1 MDREAELPVPTAHVA
16 TRNFIRRPI
25 TNPETTSSSSSSS
38 SSAEP
43 SLFRHVQAA
52 FKRHRSL
59 GTVQADGIRA
69 QRVQRQPIRN
79 SAANVMPRISTGS
92 HEFASLSQDQT
103 AIENPDASVREIQE
117 DLSVAAPSISETISK
132 PFDQN
137 FKSIE
142 VQREQPKPAVRF
154 KDYSSR
160 PLSASLVEPKH
171 DITKRSEQFG
181 TTKTG
186 ATQEMEWDVG
196 NRLEVLNVIH
206 DEPKHLNFQNLDYD
220 AGGKSDAALSF
231 SSNTATVIK
240 DQSHQWRNFL
250 SQPATQSSVV
260 GTSCATTTSVH
271 STSAPK
277 LNSTTYSSQTLLGCG
292 SHVAIEPLREGHI
305 NYLRT
310 VEANLE
316 DSSNSLV
323 KGSSRILIDNAA
335 ISVQS
340 SSCVAD
346 AKVEEYQLLQG
357 QQKVQKESGALGN
370 PIHVG
375 EKVNKVGQS
384 CGSVAN
390 EHFES
395 QISTNPSLDVK
406 LEKTGNQEKVTTRTG
421 TSGHRKRNNDPEAF
435 FVVNGTRYQKLGKI
449 GSGGSSEVHKV
460 ISADCAI
467 YALKKIKLRGRDY
480 ATAYGFCQE
489 IEYLN
494 KLKGKN
500 NIIQLI
506 NYEVT
511 DKKLLQDVVNGSI
524 SNKDGKVKDDACI
537 YMVLEYGEIDLAH
550 MLSQKWKE
558 MDGSNQTIDH
568 NWLRFYWQQIL
579 LAVKTIHDE
588 RIVHS
593 DLKPANFLLVKGSL
607 KLIDFGIAKAI
618 MSDTTNIQRDSQ
630 VGTLSY
636 MSPEAFLCNELDS
649 NGNVIKC
656 GRSSDIW
663 SLGCI
668 LYQMV
673 YGRTPFSQYTAFW
686 SKLKVITDPN
696 HEITYEP
703 VSNPWLLDLMKK
715 CLTWDRDERWRI
727 PQLLQHPFLAPPP
740 APAAAPQP
748 PLPEQQGFKLLQLV
762 AEACSGDH
770 EATTFCS
777 ELQQL
782 LSAPVAPELL
792 TSRVQQRRVLGDMTR
807 LCGKIEG
814 CLMKLEK

>member
-1 MDREAELPVPTAHVA
+1 MDREAELPVPPAHVA

-25 TNPETTSSSSSSS
+25 TNPETTSSSSSS

-59 GTVQADGIRA
+59 GTMQADGIRA

-103 AIENPDASVREIQE
+103 AVENPDASVREIQE
-117 DLSVAAPSISETISK
+117 DLSVAAPSISETTSK

-160 PLSASLVEPKH
+160 PLSASHSLAL
-171 DITKRSEQFG
+171 T
-181 TTKTG
+181 
-186 ATQEMEWDVG
+186 EMEWDVG
-196 NRLEVLNVIH
+196 NRVEVLNVSH
-206 DEPKHLNFQNLDYD
+206 DEPMHLNFQNLDYD
-220 AGGKSDAALSF
+220 AGDKSDAALSF
-231 SSNTATVIK
+231 SSNAATVIK

-260 GTSCATTTSVH
+260 GTTCATTTFVH

-277 LNSTTYSSQTLLGCG
+277 PNSTTYSSQTLLDCG
-292 SHVAIEPLREGHI
+292 SHVPIEPLREGHM
-305 NYLRT
+305 NSLRA

-323 KGSSRILIDNAA
+323 KGTS
-335 ISVQS
+335 
-340 SSCVAD
+340 
-346 AKVEEYQLLQG
+346 
-357 QQKVQKESGALGN
+357 
-370 PIHVG
+370 
-375 EKVNKVGQS
+375 
-384 CGSVAN
+384 SVAN

-406 LEKTGNQEKVTTRTG
+406 LEKTGNQEKVTSRTG

-607 KLIDFGIAKAI
+607 KLIDFGIAKVI

-696 HEITYEP
+696 HQITYEP

-715 CLTWDRDERWRI
+715 CLTWDRDKRWRI

-748 PLPEQQGFKLLQLV
+748 SLSEQQGFKLLQLV

>member
-1 MDREAELPVPTAHVA
+1 MDREAELPVPPAHVA

-25 TNPETTSSSSSSS
+25 TNPETTSSSSSS

-59 GTVQADGIRA
+59 GTMQADGIRA

-103 AIENPDASVREIQE
+103 AVENPDASVREIQE
-117 DLSVAAPSISETISK
+117 DLSVAAPSISETTSK

-160 PLSASLVEPKH
+160 PLSASHVEPKH

-181 TTKTG
+181 ATKTG
-186 ATQEMEWDVG
+186 TTQEANDQVTNVLDNLSSYSNSLALTEMEWDVG
-196 NRLEVLNVIH
+196 NRVEVLNVSH
-206 DEPKHLNFQNLDYD
+206 DEPMHLNFQNLDYD
-220 AGGKSDAALSF
+220 AGDKSDAALSF
-231 SSNTATVIK
+231 SSNAATVIK

-260 GTSCATTTSVH
+260 GTTCATTTFVH

-277 LNSTTYSSQTLLGCG
+277 PNSTTYSSQTLLDCG
-292 SHVAIEPLREGHI
+292 SHVPIEPLREGHM
-305 NYLRT
+305 NSLRA

-323 KGSSRILIDNAA
+323 KGTSRMLIDNAA

-340 SSCVAD
+340 SSCVTD
-346 AKVEEYQLLQG
+346 AKVEEHQLHQG
-357 QQKVQKESGALGN
+357 QQKAQKESGVLGN

-375 EKVNKVGQS
+375 EKVGQS
-384 CGSVAN
+384 SGSVD
-390 EHFES
+390 
-395 QISTNPSLDVK
+395 PSLDVK
-406 LEKTGNQEKVTTRTG
+406 LEKTGNQEKVTSRTG

-449 GSGGSSEVHKV
+449 GSGGSSEVHK
-460 ISADCAI
+460 
-467 YALKKIKLRGRDY
+467 
-480 ATAYGFCQE
+480 
-489 IEYLN
+489 
-494 KLKGKN
+494 
-500 NIIQLI
+500 
-506 NYEVT
+506 VT

-607 KLIDFGIAKAI
+607 KLIDFGIAKVI

-696 HEITYEP
+696 HQITYEP

-715 CLTWDRDERWRI
+715 CLTWDRDKRWRI

-740 APAAAPQP
+740 AP
-748 PLPEQQGFKLLQLV
+748 QQGFKLLQLV